1 MRVASSGPGEM
12 TQRLRANPA
21 LAEGLSSFPGIHIRG
36 SQIPITLSPSEF
48 EVSGFHGHPIEV
60 KITTQTQEIRHIH
73 K

>member
-21 LAEGLSSFPGIHIRG
+21 LSEGLNSVSGIHIRG
-36 SQIPITLSPSEF
+36 SQIPVTLSPSEF
-48 EVSGFHGHPIEV
+48 KVSGFHRHPIEV
-60 KITTQTQEIRHIH
+60 KITTQTQVRRCTH